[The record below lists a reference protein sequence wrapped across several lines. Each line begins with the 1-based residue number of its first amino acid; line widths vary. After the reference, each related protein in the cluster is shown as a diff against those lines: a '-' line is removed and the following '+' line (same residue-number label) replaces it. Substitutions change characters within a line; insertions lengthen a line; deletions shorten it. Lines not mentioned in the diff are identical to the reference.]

1 MWNLSDLLHS
11 QHRDLDRSDDLLV
24 AALAAG
30 LPEGV
35 DYAVGRSVAYAR
47 GGESERGLKLLEKA
61 LAARPKEPRL
71 HLLRGRYRLE
81 RHQCEKA
88 LDDFET
94 ATQYDP
100 KNALAFAS
108 VGLAKLCVG
117 DGEGAAASFHRSL
130 AIDPNQPEIK
140 RALGQIGG

>member
-1 MWNLSDLLHS
+1 M
-11 QHRDLDRSDDLLV
+11 
-24 AALAAG
+24 
-30 LPEGV
+30 
-35 DYAVGRSVAYAR
+35 AYAR
-47 GGESERGLKLLEKA
+47 GGESERALKLLEQA
-61 LAARPKEPRL
+61 LAAKPQDPRL

-88 LDDFET
+88 LDDFE
-94 ATQYDP
+94 AAAREDS

-108 VGLAKLCVG
+108 VGLARLCIG

-130 AIDPNQPEIK
+130 AINPNQPEIR